1 MHVLKLLLS
10 AAIATLGHLVDAPL
24 QWLASELH
32 SKRGISVTA
41 LNSVNRNVR
50 YLIGGVQVTAV
61 AWLLFGFEAARK
73 TFSAFAFVGSIVI
86 AMHASDIIRAWVQA
100 QREKPDNVPLHN
112 STTWAAF
119 MEGRQRM
126 NNENRN

>member
-1 MHVLKLLLS
+1 MHVLRLLTSLV
-10 AAIATLGHLVDAPL
+10 IATLGHLSDAPM

-32 SKRGISVTA
+32 GKRGIGAPTLISIG
-41 LNSVNRNVR
+41 RNVR

-100 QREKPDNVPLHN
+100 QREKPDNMPLN
-112 STTWAAF
+112 NPAAWAAY
-119 MEGRQRM
+119 MSSRQRGT
-126 NNENRN
+126 NEH

>member
-1 MHVLKLLLS
+1 M
-10 AAIATLGHLVDAPL
+10 
-24 QWLASELH
+24 QWFASELH
-32 SKRGISVTA
+32 SKRGISAPT
-41 LNSVNRNVR
+41 LISIGRNVR

-100 QREKPDNVPLHN
+100 QREKPEATVPFN
-112 STTWAAF
+112 PTTWAAF
-119 MEGRQRM
+119 YNRQRGT
-126 NNENRN
+126 NEH